1 MTLVAFSFF
10 FLQLHCR
17 TALEERE
24 SLCPEEREFMLAWNR
39 YTHKNPILADFQVG
53 GACVAFAQAHAEA
66 MADPEGPFR
75 RCFAAHVVNLWKFR
89 LLTPSQMHAALAAV
103 QAGAVGTVD

>member
-1 MTLVAFSFF
+1 MAPRLL
-10 FLQLHCR
+10 LQLHCR

-24 SLCPEEREFMLAWNR
+24 GLCPEEREFMLAWNR
-39 YTHKNPILADFQVG
+39 YTHENPILADFEVG
-53 GACVAFAQAHAEA
+53 RTCVAFAQEHAEA

-89 LLTPSQMHAALAAV
+89 LLTPSQMHAALTAV
-103 QAGAVGTVD
+103 PQQQAGVVPSM